1 MRSLTTASRR
11 WFVVILRVCIVAC
24 GLCAV
29 QPVSADPASQADS
42 VTEPD
47 AYDMPIVEV
56 VGHAEPQA
64 AIVGGASA
72 IPRHELEATRPLT
85 TNEALRKLPG
95 VNVRDEEGLGLRPN
109 IGVRGLNPTRSTKV
123 TLLEDGVPL
132 AYAPY
137 GDNASYYHPP
147 IERFA
152 GIELLTGVEQLRFG
166 PQTVGGTINY
176 RTPSVRDEF
185 GGHAEAAV
193 GENGIGIAQLE
204 LGGSGMLLDLS
215 HKQADGARDNMH
227 SRLEDASYKA
237 VVHASNEHA
246 FTFRANVY
254 TEDSQLTYSGLTLA
268 EFQNFGPS
276 YNPFANDEFTAIRSG
291 GSVTHR
297 WSMERSTLTTNLYAA
312 SFDRDWWRQSSTT
325 TDTQCGTPFR
335 DARLAGTAVDPDL
348 CNSTQGRLREYY
360 MWGVEPRLDIP
371 NALGE
376 LQLGLKVHH
385 ESQDRLQV
393 NATSPDGR
401 TGTVVE
407 DNLRRTDAWSAFVF
421 QRFELGAW
429 MIAPGL
435 RFEHIE
441 NERTNRLT
449 SVTGSDALDELIPG
463 IGVSWSHDS
472 SLTVFVDAHEGFAP
486 PRTEDVISGTGTSTD
501 VAPEKSLNFEAGVRY
516 RRGPDVELQA
526 AVFRNDF
533 ERLTAVGSIAGGST
547 PLAQGEAL
555 FAGVELAGGLRFA
568 DAFELHANYT
578 WVPTAEQTSPFVQV
592 VGGAPIAGSAAGLRQ
607 PYSPEHLLTASL
619 AGNVGRWSGAVEVQH
634 VSEQFTDFANTIAVS
649 ADGQRGVIDAA
660 TVWSAT
666 VDRAFG
672 AASTTRVFLAVKNLT
687 DEVYVVDRTRGI
699 QVGMPRLVEVGLRFE
714 F

>member
-1 MRSLTTASRR
+1 MT
-11 WFVVILRVCIVAC
+11 ILRSGMVLC
-24 GLCAV
+24 GFCAMRLA
-29 QPVSADPASQADS
+29 SADPALQTDP
-42 VTEPD
+42 VTLPD
-47 AYDMPIVEV
+47 AFDMPVVEV
-56 VGHAEPQA
+56 VGRADPQA
-64 AIVGGASA
+64 EVVGGATA
-72 IPRHELEATRPLT
+72 IQRDELEATRPLT

-95 VNVRDEEGLGLRPN
+95 INVRDEEGLGLRPN
-109 IGVRGLNPTRSTKV
+109 IGVRGLNPTRSTKL

-152 GIELLTGVEQLRFG
+152 GLELLTGVEQLRFG

-176 RTPSVRDEF
+176 RTPSVREEL
-185 GGHAEAAV
+185 GGRAEAAV

-237 VVHASNEHA
+237 VVHASDEHA

-268 EFQNFGPS
+268 ELQNFGPS
-276 YNPFANDEFTAIRSG
+276 YNPFENDEFTAIRSG

-297 WSMERSTLTTNLYAA
+297 WTMDQATLTTNLYAA

-335 DARLAGTAVDPDL
+335 DARLAGTAVDPNL

-360 MWGVEPRLDIP
+360 MWGLEPRLDIP
-371 NALGE
+371 NPLGE

-421 QRFELGAW
+421 QRFELGDWA
-429 MIAPGL
+429 IVPGL
-435 RFEHIE
+435 RYEHIE
-441 NERTNRLT
+441 NERNNRLT
-449 SVTGSDALDELIPG
+449 SVSGADSLDELIPG
-463 IGVSWSHDS
+463 IGFSWSRAP

-486 PRTEDVISGTGTSTD
+486 PRTEDVINGTGTSTD

-516 RRGPDVELQA
+516 RHGSDVELQA
-526 AVFRNDF
+526 TVFRNDF
-533 ERLTAVGSIAGGST
+533 DRLTAVGSIAGGST

-578 WVPTAEQTSPFVQV
+578 WLPTAEQTSAFVQV
-592 VGGAPIAGSAAGLRQ
+592 VGGTPIAGSAAGLRQ

-619 AGNVGRWSGAVEVQH
+619 AASAGRWSGAVEVQH
-634 VSEQFTDFANTIAVS
+634 VGEQFTDFANSVAVS
-649 ADGQRGVIDAA
+649 ADGQQGVIDAA

-672 AASTTRVFLAVKNLT
+672 SANATRVFLAVKNLT

-699 QVGMPRLVEVGLRFE
+699 QVGMPRLVEVGLRYQF
-714 F
+714 